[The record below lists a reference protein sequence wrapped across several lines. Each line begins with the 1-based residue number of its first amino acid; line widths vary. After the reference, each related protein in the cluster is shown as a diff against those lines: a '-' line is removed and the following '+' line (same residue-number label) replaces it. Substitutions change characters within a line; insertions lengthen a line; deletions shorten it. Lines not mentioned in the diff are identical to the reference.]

1 MLSKGVLG
9 LKQKKKNRTVNNKF
23 NFEDE
28 YIIGFSDSNP
38 KSGRKKKRGS
48 PKKSNKNVKKVVK
61 PNNKKSSERPRMN
74 EKKKKMK
81 ARIIKVFVLI
91 CLLVGA
97 GCF

>member
-23 NFEDE
+23 NFDDE

-38 KSGRKKKRGS
+38 KSGRKKKRNS

-74 EKKKKMK
+74 
-81 ARIIKVFVLI
+81 
-91 CLLVGA
+91 
-97 GCF
+97 